1 MPPRAY
7 RCDRDDRGCTL
18 SRVPDASARSGS
30 SAQRRHGIRHDAAH
44 AYQPSGRGRH
54 EEWHLPR
61 RLAPQMRATIPIPS
75 LSYPY
80 PIPIPS
86 LSHPY
91 PIPRASR
98 SCPVPSLPLS
108 PHALSLTLSLSLS
121 LSPPHPIPIPSLS
134 HPYPIPILSLSHPY
148 PIPIPSLSHPARVP
162 VLSYPIPIPISLRPI
177 PDPIPVPER
186 LSLFPPHPIPIPSLS
201 HPYPLVFFN
210 TNCVEPA

>member
-1 MPPRAY
+1 MPPQAY

-98 SCPVPSLPLS
+98 SCPVPTTSYLPPPTHHHLLQPTYYLLPPLTHSPLPLS
-108 PHALSLTLSLSLS
+108 SLC
-121 LSPPHPIPIPSLS
+121 
-134 HPYPIPILSLSHPY
+134 
-148 PIPIPSLSHPARVP
+148 RVP
-162 VLSYPIPIPISLRPI
+162 RAYTRAAPHESAGRCGYNCERGCSRFARRTAGGSTSTHTRGVL
-177 PDPIPVPER
+177 
-186 LSLFPPHPIPIPSLS
+186 
-201 HPYPLVFFN
+201 
-210 TNCVEPA
+210 